1 MTLALNVGPTA
12 FVGPNRACANH
23 SCFTKKNKPTTEEY
37 RIPRYTYRAMR
48 TYSPFRSW
56 DVSDPSPRSSASTSR
71 PGKSSRPNT
80 TKYVPYAYA
89 PSALPP
95 QFEEKTNSAA
105 LVKQAYSAWVTDPKT
120 NQRCKYHLTAYFT
133 FDDLPH
139 IPTVESQSELRD
151 IVIPQGVYRS
161 GKSRTSARNLVQS
174 AEPARTSM
182 PFRAIAK
189 IPSTSASPDSSPTS
203 AHSGHLSPW
212 TSPGSSSSN
221 LHTFHPESTYAYT
234 PYSTSPAVT
243 PRGSSEND
251 LPRDRG
257 HCDYAPPPPLHSR
270 ASHSTTTSCRPSR
283 LPSVASLFHDTDSG
297 RLDRTPE
304 DHRVIQMLNSRHI
317 M

>member
-1 MTLALNVGPTA
+1 M
-12 FVGPNRACANH
+12 
-23 SCFTKKNKPTTEEY
+23 
-37 RIPRYTYRAMR
+37 
-48 TYSPFRSW
+48 
-56 DVSDPSPRSSASTSR
+56 
-71 PGKSSRPNT
+71 
-80 TKYVPYAYA
+80 PYAYA

-95 QFEEKTNSAA
+95 QFEEKTNSTA

-139 IPTVESQSELRD
+139 IPTVESQSDLRG

-189 IPSTSASPDSSPTS
+189 IPSASASPDSSPTS

-221 LHTFHPESTYAYT
+221 LHTLQPEVTPTYT
-234 PYSTSPAVT
+234 PYSRSPVGT
-243 PRGSSEND
+243 PRGSSETD
-251 LPRDRG
+251 CHRDRG
-257 HCDYAPPPPLHSR
+257 HCRYTPPLPLHTL
-270 ASHSTTTSCRPSR
+270 ALHSTTTTTVSCGPPR
-283 LPSVASLFHDTDSG
+283 LPSVASLFQDTDSG

>member
-1 MTLALNVGPTA
+1 MRCV
-12 FVGPNRACANH
+12 RIRH
-23 SCFTKKNKPTTEEY
+23 SAH
-37 RIPRYTYRAMR
+37 RH
-48 TYSPFRSW
+48 
-56 DVSDPSPRSSASTSR
+56 VSDPSLRISASTSR
-71 PGKSSRPNT
+71 TGKPSRPNPA
-80 TKYVPYAYA
+80 KYTPYAYA

-139 IPTVESQSELRD
+139 IPTVESQSELRAV
-151 IVIPQGVYRS
+151 VIPQGVYRS

-174 AEPARTSM
+174 AEPTRTSM

-189 IPSTSASPDSSPTS
+189 IPSASASPESSPTS

-221 LHTFHPESTYAYT
+221 LHTFLPEGTYTYT
-234 PYSTSPAVT
+234 HSTSPAIT
-243 PRGSSEND
+243 PRGSPEND
-251 LPRDRG
+251 LHRDRG
-257 HCDYAPPPPLHSR
+257 HSNYAPPPLHAR
-270 ASHSTTTSCRPSR
+270 ASHSTSTRCPSPR

-297 RLDRTPE
+297 RLDRTAE

>member
-1 MTLALNVGPTA
+1 
-12 FVGPNRACANH
+12 
-23 SCFTKKNKPTTEEY
+23 
-37 RIPRYTYRAMR
+37 MR
-48 TYSPFRSW
+48 GYSPFRLSGKA
-56 DVSDPSPRSSASTSR
+56 SDPSRHRSSASTSR
-71 PGKSSRPNT
+71 SSKSSRPNT
-80 TKYVPYAYA
+80 AIYMPYAYA
-89 PSALPP
+89 PSALPS
-95 QFEEKTNSAA
+95 QFDEKTNSAA

-139 IPTVESQSELRD
+139 IPTVESQSELRT

-182 PFRAIAK
+182 PFRSIAK
-189 IPSTSASPDSSPTS
+189 SPSASASPDSSPSS
-203 AHSGHLSPW
+203 AHSRHLSPW

-221 LHTFHPESTYAYT
+221 LHALQPEATYPYT
-234 PYSTSPAVT
+234 PYSASPAAT
-243 PRGSSEND
+243 PRRRSSETEND
-251 LPRDRG
+251 PCRG
-257 HCDYAPPPPLHSR
+257 HHDCTPPPLHSR
-270 ASHSTTTSCRPSR
+270 ALHATTSCGPPR
-283 LPSVASLFHDTDSG
+283 LPSVASLFHDTESG

>member
-1 MTLALNVGPTA
+1 MREPFLFYEEKQTDDRRVTNPKINIPCDAYVLATPS
-12 FVGPNRACANH
+12 RR
-23 SCFTKKNKPTTEEY
+23 E
-37 RIPRYTYRAMR
+37 
-48 TYSPFRSW
+48 
-56 DVSDPSPRSSASTSR
+56 VSDPSHRSSGSTSR
-71 PGKSSRPNT
+71 TSKSSRAST
-80 TKYVPYAYA
+80 AIYMPYAYA
-89 PSALPP
+89 PSALTP

-139 IPTVESQSELRD
+139 IATVESQSELRT
-151 IVIPQGVYRS
+151 IMIPQGVYRS

-221 LHTFHPESTYAYT
+221 LHPLQPEATPTPT
-234 PYSTSPAVT
+234 PYTRSPAVT

-251 LPRDRG
+251 LHRDRG
-257 HCDYAPPPPLHSR
+257 HCSYTPPLPLHTLGL
-270 ASHSTTTSCRPSR
+270 HTTSTSCGPSR
-283 LPSVASLFHDTDSG
+283 LPSAASLFHDTDTA
-297 RLDRTPE
+297 RLGRTPE
-304 DHRVIQMLNSRHI
+304 DHRVIQVLNSRHI

>member
-1 MTLALNVGPTA
+1 M
-12 FVGPNRACANH
+12 
-23 SCFTKKNKPTTEEY
+23 
-37 RIPRYTYRAMR
+37 
-48 TYSPFRSW
+48 
-56 DVSDPSPRSSASTSR
+56 
-71 PGKSSRPNT
+71 
-80 TKYVPYAYA
+80 PYAYA

-120 NQRCKYHLTAYFT
+120 NQKCKYHLTAYFT

-139 IPTVESQSELRD
+139 IPTVESQSELRAV
-151 IVIPQGVYRS
+151 VIPQGVYRS

-174 AEPARTSM
+174 AEPTRTSM
-182 PFRAIAK
+182 PFRSIAK
-189 IPSTSASPDSSPTS
+189 HPSASASPESSPTS

-212 TSPGSSSSN
+212 NSPGSSSST
-221 LHTFHPESTYAYT
+221 LHTFLPEGTSTYT
-234 PYSTSPAVT
+234 LYSASPAVT
-243 PRGSSEND
+243 PRGGAPEND
-251 LPRDRG
+251 LHRDRG
-257 HCDYAPPPPLHSR
+257 QYDYAPPPLH
-270 ASHSTTTSCRPSR
+270 APAPPSTSTRCPSPR

>member
-1 MTLALNVGPTA
+1 MP
-12 FVGPNRACANH
+12 
-23 SCFTKKNKPTTEEY
+23 
-37 RIPRYTYRAMR
+37 
-48 TYSPFRSW
+48 
-56 DVSDPSPRSSASTSR
+56 
-71 PGKSSRPNT
+71 
-80 TKYVPYAYA
+80 YVYA

-95 QFEEKTNSAA
+95 HFEEKTNSSA

-139 IPTVESQSELRD
+139 IPTVESQSELRAV
-151 IVIPQGVYRS
+151 VIPQGVYRS

-189 IPSTSASPDSSPTS
+189 IPSESASPDSSPTS

-221 LHTFHPESTYAYT
+221 LHTLLPEATFTYT

-243 PRGSSEND
+243 PRAPSEKD
-251 LPRDRG
+251 LNRDRG
-257 HCDYAPPPPLHSR
+257 ECDYALPPPLYSR
-270 ASHSTTTSCRPSR
+270 ASHSTTTRFPSPL
-283 LPSVASLFHDTDSG
+283 LPSVALLSHDTDSG